1 MNTKGKEKKEK
12 SITASEGE
20 ATKSNAH
27 TPAREDYRDSE
38 EKELKTKVGKG
49 DKNYNKKISSQANET
64 QGRQRSPK
72 QERTSRKGRRK
83 RRAACN
89 DTQIDKTKRRIGKKN
104 TGERK
109 RKLLKKGKQGRKTK
123 KRKAKPISNR
133 GH

>member
-1 MNTKGKEKKEK
+1 MDTKGKEKKEK

-49 DKNYNKKISSQANET
+49 DKNSNKKISSHANET

-72 QERTSRKGRRK
+72 ARANEPKG
-83 RRAACN
+83 
-89 DTQIDKTKRRIGKKN
+89 
-104 TGERK
+104 
-109 RKLLKKGKQGRKTK
+109 
-123 KRKAKPISNR
+123 
-133 GH
+133 